1 MYERPQ
7 TAVSLHS
14 IKGETLNIYLSMDVY
29 TKNINIKYDLKARE
43 KKEREI
49 KIACTRSLA
58 WVHAVMTPMHGEIF
72 TF

>member
-43 KKEREI
+43 KKREI
-49 KIACTRSLA
+49 KNACTRSLA
-58 WVHAVMTPMHGEIF
+58 
-72 TF
+72 